1 MRGSRNKRLRRR
13 AALATGCLSLLTA
26 GSAAAFQAL
35 PPGGQ
40 VNDDAAAGIHSNL
53 SVGAEDPANAD
64 VVGGALVATKPAVPW
79 AIFQQTEANPS
90 KDQIFSR
97 SFAAGSWTTRGSGT
111 VGGRSSAAPTF
122 PGSLNFDQ
130 TQDGEVP
137 AIDFAGAGRTVPW
150 ATWYEHTTGTGF
162 GADNIFASRF
172 DNSGDANQG
181 KWLFE
186 GQGRGTGGVGTVQV
200 PSLNIHTNRDAV
212 NPSVAGGA
220 TNTANPPVPWVTW
233 QEKDGAGAGSDQVFV
248 SKGVKATAPPTC
260 NADGA
265 NPSKPASAT
274 GAVGAFCWQQV
285 GAERLASGQAT
296 PPNNTVDPTLNVDT
310 KRDGVEPDI
319 AFTGGGFTTPW
330 VVWYEQGSPTP
341 GLESNQLV
349 FAARAISDTGAGVD
363 GGFHWQVVGNAA
375 SGDLGAAA
383 NGCTTAT
390 GSLTAIQQEDACSLN
405 KNPTQDDQAED
416 PRVAAGT
423 MAVGGNAAPW
433 VTWDEKVG
441 GIKQIFVS
449 RFIPTPTPHFEI
461 VNNGAPISV
470 GANNSTRPDITFDG
484 NTPYVSWREDIGGG
498 VEKGFYGHFINPSN
512 PTFILDESDVPLT
525 PSTTADVREPISSGC
540 TATPQDVNTN
550 NSVACQ
556 GGAIGT
562 PFFLFTNGTSPLSL
576 FADAYQPGTPTTGAA
591 TDVTQTS
598 ATLNGTVAP
607 NGAVAQVHFDFGADT
622 NYGSS
627 TPTTPI
633 GPDGTNAITGGQ
645 PASFSAPL
653 TGLTPGTTI
662 HYRAVVTTDFGSFAG
677 PDQTLTTS
685 APGDGTATA
694 GHASV
699 AGTSASVRIS
709 CAGSSGATCKVSLRL
724 TAKETLKGGKVIA
737 AAARK
742 KKITHQTVTVGTAS
756 ASLTAGD
763 SQLVT
768 VKLNGTGKS
777 LLARLHTVQAKLV
790 VSQSRSDGTTATIS
804 SQTVTFK
811 SKKRHHH

>member
-1 MRGSRNKRLRRR
+1 V
-13 AALATGCLSLLTA
+13 ALAAA

-53 SVGAEDPANAD
+53 SVAAEDPTNAD

-79 AIFQQTEANPS
+79 AIFQQTEQSPQ

-97 SFAAGSWTTRGSGT
+97 SFASGAWTTRGSGT
-111 VGGRSSAAPTF
+111 VGGRSSSSPTF
-122 PGSLNFDQ
+122 TGSLNFDQ
-130 TQDGEVP
+130 AQDGEVP

-150 ATWYEHTTGTGF
+150 ATWYENTTGTGF

-181 KWLFE
+181 KWIFE
-186 GQGRGTGGVGTVQV
+186 GQGRGTGGSGPQV

-212 NPSVAGGA
+212 NPSIAGGA
-220 TNTANPPVPWVTW
+220 TVAGNAPVPWVTW
-233 QEKDGAGAGSDQVFV
+233 QEKDGAASSDQIFV
-248 SKGVKATAPPTC
+248 SKAVKPTAAPTC
-260 NADGA
+260 PADGA
-265 NPSKPASAT
+265 NPARPASAT
-274 GAVGAFCWQQV
+274 GAVQTFCWQQV
-285 GAERLASGQAT
+285 GAERLASGQAA
-296 PPNNTVDPTLNVDT
+296 PNNTTDPTLNVDT
-310 KRDGVEPDI
+310 HRDGVEPDI
-319 AFTGGGFTTPW
+319 AFTGNGFTTPW
-330 VVWYEQGSPTP
+330 VVWYEQGTPTS

-349 FAARAISDTGAGVD
+349 FAARAVPDTGAGVD

-375 SGDLGAAA
+375 SGNLGAAA

-416 PRVAAGT
+416 PQIAAGT
-423 MAVGGNAAPW
+423 MAAGGTAAPW

-441 GIKQIFVS
+441 GIKQVFVS
-449 RFIPTPTPHFEI
+449 RFVATPTPHFEI

-470 GANNSTRPDITFDG
+470 GANDSTRPDITFDG

-498 VEKGFYGHFINPSN
+498 VEKGFVGHFINPSN

-540 TATPQDVNTN
+540 TATPQNVGAGNT
-550 NSVACQ
+550 VACQ
-556 GGAIGT
+556 GGATGT

-591 TDVTQTS
+591 TDVSQTS
-598 ATLNGTVAP
+598 ATLNGTVVP
-607 NGAVAQVHFDFGADT
+607 NGAVAHVHFDFGADT

-627 TPTTPI
+627 TTPTPI
-633 GPDGTNAITGGQ
+633 GPDGTNATTGGQ
-645 PASFSAPL
+645 PASFSAAL
-653 TGLTPGTTI
+653 TGLTPGSTI

-677 PDQTLTTS
+677 PDQTLTTP
-685 APGDGTATA
+685 APGDGAATA
-694 GHASV
+694 GRASV
-699 AGTSASVRIS
+699 SGTSANVKIS
-709 CAGSSGATCKVSLRL
+709 CTGSTGATCKVALKL
-724 TAKETLKGGKVIA
+724 TADETLKGGKVTTA
-737 AAARK
+737 TARK
-742 KKITHQTVTVGTAS
+742 KTTHRTVTVGTAS
-756 ASLTAGD
+756 VGLTAGQ
-763 SQLVT
+763 SQSVAVT
-768 VKLNGTGKS
+768 LNRTGKS
-777 LLARLHTVQAKLV
+777 LLAKLHKVQAKLV
-790 VSQSRSDGTTATIS
+790 VTQSLSGGTTATIS

-811 SKKRHHH
+811 SKAPKKRHHH